1 MIFKRT
7 MLTVCFLL
15 MIWPCIA
22 SAKEEPIIY
31 TVKQGDTLWD
41 VSQRFIKD
49 PYYWPNLW
57 SNNPAIGNPHLI
69 YPGQKLRI
77 YDGRIEIIP
86 VTEGSSDV
94 GAAVITPDEILLIP
108 TYGGAQ
114 SFISNSEVES
124 LGTLVDTVD
133 NRVLITTGDTV
144 FLEMRDLGATKPG
157 DVYELI
163 TMGPKIFHPAIK
175 KKFGH
180 QLLSDQAIGFQTI
193 QLGTLEITDV
203 TPTVAVATITN
214 ALREIQRGAKLRPYR
229 PVPDRI
235 PRLRAGIELEGYIL
249 SDDIGKVAMG
259 QWEVIL
265 IDIGEERGLQVGHEL
280 DIYRK
285 REATEQADK
294 KKALILPDIDLGDA
308 IVLEVR
314 QNFAEALIT
323 RTTNLPV
330 YRGDQV
336 RTKTK

>member
-1 MIFKRT
+1 MTLKRT
-7 MLTVCFLL
+7 ILTAFFLL
-15 MIWPCIA
+15 MIGAGIA
-22 SAKEEPIIY
+22 CAKEEPIIY

-41 VSQRFIKD
+41 VSRRFIKD

-57 SNNPAIGNPHLI
+57 SHNPAIGNPHLI

-86 VTEGSSDV
+86 VAGSSSSEV
-94 GAAVITPDEILLIP
+94 GAAVVTPEEILLIP

-114 SFISNSEVES
+114 SFISNGELDT

-133 NRVLITTGDTV
+133 NRVLVTTGDTV
-144 FLEMRDLGATKPG
+144 FLEMNDLAATKPG

-163 TMGPKIFHPAIK
+163 TIGPKIFHPAREK
-175 KKFGH
+175 EFGH
-180 QLLSDQAIGFQTI
+180 QLSDHSIGFQTI
-193 QLGTLEITDV
+193 QLGTVEITEV
-203 TPTVAVATITN
+203 TPTVAVATISN
-214 ALREIQRGAKLRPYR
+214 ALREIERGSKVRPYR
-229 PVPDRI
+229 PIPDHI
-235 PRLRAGIELEGYIL
+235 PRLLANDALEGYIL
-249 SDDIGKVAMG
+249 SDDIGKLAMG

-265 IDIGEERGLQVGHEL
+265 IDIGSDSGLQVGHEL

-285 REATEQADK
+285 RQATEEAEK
-294 KKALILPDIDLGDA
+294 KTLVLPDIDLGDA

-314 QNFAEALIT
+314 PGFAEALIT
-323 RTTNLPV
+323 RTTNLPI